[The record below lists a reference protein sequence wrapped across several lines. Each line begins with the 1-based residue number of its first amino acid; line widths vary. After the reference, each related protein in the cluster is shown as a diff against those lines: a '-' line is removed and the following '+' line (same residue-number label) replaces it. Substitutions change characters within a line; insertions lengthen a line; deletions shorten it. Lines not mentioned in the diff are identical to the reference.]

1 MKNLKQQFSC
11 LFILAACLL
20 AGGAPHAAASVIVF
34 DNGPPNHLN
43 GNNLG
48 LAFQAEDFR
57 LAGSTTLAGISFWSL
72 ETSGGYRGSISWSIM
87 SNGAGAPGAV
97 TLASGTQSAVNRTA
111 LGSYF
116 GLNEYRNDFSLNA
129 PLALGAGT
137 YWLVL
142 HNGAPS
148 DLDDPD
154 QYYWESAA
162 GNATL
167 RGVERYV
174 PMAGWTTTGS
184 EHAFQVS
191 AVPEPAHV
199 LMLLAGLPLAAFL
212 RRRDPRSARFA

>member
-1 MKNLKQQFSC
+1 MKNSKQQFSC
-11 LFILAACLL
+11 LLILAGCLL
-20 AGGAPHAAASVIVF
+20 AGGPQHAAASVIVF
-34 DNGPPNHLN
+34 DNGPPDHLN
-43 GNNLG
+43 GNNIGYAL
-48 LAFQAEDFR
+48 QAEDFG
-57 LAGSTTLAGISFWSL
+57 LMASTTLTGISFWSL
-72 ETSGGYRGSISWSIM
+72 ETSSGYRGSISWWIM
-87 SNGAGAPGAV
+87 NSGAGAPGAV

-116 GLNEYRNDFSLNA
+116 GLNEYRNDFSLNV
-129 PLALGAGT
+129 PLTLGAGN

-148 DLDDPD
+148 ELGDPD

-162 GNATL
+162 GNPTL

-174 PMAGWTTTGS
+174 PMAGWTTTGT
-184 EHAFQVS
+184 EHAFQIS

>member
-11 LFILAACLL
+11 LLILAACLL
-20 AGGAPHAAASVIVF
+20 AGGAPHAAAAVIVV
-34 DNGPPNHLN
+34 DNSPPNHLS

-48 LAFQAEDFR
+48 FAFEAEDFR
-57 LAGSTTLAGISFWSL
+57 LAASTTLTGISFWSL
-72 ETSGGYRGSISWSIM
+72 EASGAYRGSISWSIM
-87 SNGAGAPGAV
+87 SNGAGAPGGV

-111 LGSYF
+111 LGAYI
-116 GLNEYRNDFSLNA
+116 GLNEFRNDFSLNA

-142 HNGAPS
+142 HNGTPS
-148 DLDDPD
+148 NLGDPN

-162 GNATL
+162 ANDTL
-167 RGVERYV
+167 RGAERFD
-174 PMAGWTTTGS
+174 PAGAWSTTGS